1 MNTLNMNQITTIMKR
16 FPSFE
21 LSYETI
27 SHKKVSNEYQATL
40 AIPYGKK
47 AFLWFSFY
55 RDKNVC
61 FCMELNREKK
71 VTIMKVINMSHIPN
85 NIAYGTILYGSICE
99 IEEKGDFFVIEDVIY
114 SEGVFLAKQQFSEKL
129 GFLTNLMNNYPELFV
144 ENQELPIVCPVMWS
158 ITEENPDRVPHSWL
172 ERIPYQIH
180 HLQHRS
186 LTSIV
191 PYINIPMARSVLPPL
206 SKSGLPSGS
215 EEFLFIPPQLPHFHF
230 GKPQY
235 NMATVFVVK
244 ADLQNDIYHLYAFG
258 KGAERV
264 YCGIAYIPSV
274 KTSFFMNHLFR
285 DIKENRNLDALEE
298 SDDEDDF
305 QDMRIDKYVD
315 LKKEIPIE
323 CLFHSKFKRWVPLKV
338 AEGARGK
345 IVHIRQ
351 LC

>member
-1 MNTLNMNQITTIMKR
+1 MNTLTMNQITAIMKR
-16 FPSFE
+16 FPTFE

-27 SHKKVSNEYQATL
+27 SHKKVSTEYQVTM
-40 AIPYGKK
+40 AIPYGRK
-47 AFLWFSFY
+47 AFMWFTFY
-55 RDKNVC
+55 RDNNVC

-71 VTIMKVINMSHIPN
+71 VSSMKTLNVSYIPTKL
-85 NIAYGTILYGSICE
+85 AYGTILYGSICE
-99 IEEKGDFFVIEDVIY
+99 IENKGEFFIIEDIMY
-114 SEGVFLAKQQFSEKL
+114 SEGIFLAKQPVYEKL
-129 GFLTNLMNNYPELFV
+129 GFLKNLMDQYRELFV
-144 ENQELPIVCPVMWS
+144 ENSELPIVCPVMWS
-158 ITEENPDRVPHSWL
+158 IVEENPDHVPHAWS

-186 LTSIV
+186 LHTIV
-191 PYINIPMARSVLPPL
+191 PYLNIPMSRSILPPV
-206 SKSGLPSGS
+206 SKTGLPVGI
-215 EEFLFIPPQLPHFHF
+215 EDFLFIPPQLPRFHY
-230 GKPQY
+230 GKPQF
-235 NMATVFVVK
+235 NMTTVFEVK

-258 KGAERV
+258 KGSERV
-264 YCGIAYIPSV
+264 YCGIAYIPNV

-285 DIKENRNLDALEE
+285 NIKENRNLDALEE

-315 LKKEIPIE
+315 LKKTVSLE
-323 CLFHSKFKRWVPLKV
+323 CIFHSKFKRWVPLKV

>member
-1 MNTLNMNQITTIMKR
+1 MNQITAIMKR
-16 FPSFE
+16 FPTFE

-27 SHKKVSNEYQATL
+27 SHKKVSTEYQVTL
-40 AIPYGKK
+40 AIPYGRK
-47 AFLWFSFY
+47 AFMWFTFH
-55 RDKNVC
+55 RDNNVC

-71 VTIMKVINMSHIPN
+71 VSSMKIMNISPVPN
-85 NIAYGTILYGSICE
+85 TLAYGTILYGSICE
-99 IEEKGDFFVIEDVIY
+99 IEEKGDFFVTEDILY
-114 SEGVFLAKQQFSEKL
+114 SEGVFLAKQSVSEKL
-129 GFLTNLMNNYPELFV
+129 GFLKTLMDQYPELFV
-144 ENQELPIVCPVMWS
+144 ENPDLPIVCPVMWS
-158 ITEENPDRVPHSWL
+158 ISDRVPDAWS

-186 LTSIV
+186 LHTIV
-191 PYINIPMARSVLPPL
+191 PYINIPMSRSVLPSI
-206 SKSGLPSGS
+206 SKSGLPDGI
-215 EEFLFIPPQLPHFHF
+215 EEFLFIPPQLPRFHF
-230 GKPQY
+230 GKPQF
-235 NMATVFVVK
+235 NMTTVFEVK

-258 KGAERV
+258 KGSERV

-285 DIKENRNLDALEE
+285 NIKENRNLDALEE

-305 QDMRIDKYVD
+305 QDVRIDKYVD
-315 LKKEIPIE
+315 LKKTISVE
-323 CLFHSKFKRWVPLKV
+323 CTFHSKFKRWVPLKV